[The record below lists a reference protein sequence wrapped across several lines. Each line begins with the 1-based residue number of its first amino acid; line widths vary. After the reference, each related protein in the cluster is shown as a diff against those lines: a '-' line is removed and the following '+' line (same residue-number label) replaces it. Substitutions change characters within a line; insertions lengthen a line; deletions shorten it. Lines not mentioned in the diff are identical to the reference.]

1 MVEPKASNATPARRP
16 SARRPI
22 PPASVPSSSTN
33 ETASVAAD
41 EIPVAPLPSS
51 GSAKGRV
58 GARRNGGPAK
68 PGVPTPKRVSSTA
81 SVASDSPKL
90 KRKRATPEQHP
101 AKTSRKVSELPSV
114 GAESMTGSPP
124 SQPSVQQQLQEIEQ
138 RLDALLDDVHHGN
151 THAAARKR
159 AAEAI
164 GNIAARLDAE
174 PGLEAFEGTTLLST
188 AREML
193 STDYY
198 LRQWGRL
205 GMRNR
210 SEQVDDFGLDPTYEA
225 RVRPLFELLYD
236 SYFRVEA
243 EGLEHIPADG
253 RVMLIGNHSGTIPL
267 DGVMLKTAIGRHHAA
282 KREMRWLAEDF
293 VFHFPFL
300 GAFMNR
306 IGAVRAC
313 QENAERLLAQGNV
326 LAVFP
331 EGIQGIG
338 KLYRDRY
345 RLQRFGRG
353 GYIRLA
359 LRTGTPIVPV
369 AIVGGEETYPLLLKL
384 TKLAKPLGVPFV
396 PVTPLFPLLGPLG
409 LLPLPSRWRIVVGPP
424 IAEVSEY
431 GPDDAGDPIIVNRL
445 NERVRGAIQEMLG
458 AALLLRGEHAFVA
471 RV

>member
-1 MVEPKASNATPARRP
+1 
-16 SARRPI
+16 
-22 PPASVPSSSTN
+22 
-33 ETASVAAD
+33 
-41 EIPVAPLPSS
+41 
-51 GSAKGRV
+51 
-58 GARRNGGPAK
+58 
-68 PGVPTPKRVSSTA
+68 
-81 SVASDSPKL
+81 
-90 KRKRATPEQHP
+90 
-101 AKTSRKVSELPSV
+101 
-114 GAESMTGSPP
+114 MTGSPP
-124 SQPSVQQQLQEIEQ
+124 SPPSVQQQLHEIEQ

-151 THAAARKR
+151 THADARKR

-164 GNIAARLDAE
+164 GHIAARLDVE
-174 PGLEAFEGTTLLST
+174 PGLEALEGTTLLST

-236 SYFRVEA
+236 SYFRVET

-267 DGVMLKTAIGRHHAA
+267 DGVMLKTAIGMHHAA

-431 GPDDAGDPIIVNRL
+431 GPEDAGDPIIVNRL
-445 NERVRGAIQEMLG
+445 NERVRSAIQEMLG
-458 AALLLRGEHAFVA
+458 AALQLRGEHAFVA
-471 RV
+471 GV